1 MAATETLCNNAID
14 SGSQL
19 NATSVLEISSN
30 QEILTLALR
39 TLRLAK
45 SNLNT
50 VSTDTVAG
58 ERRIISL
65 SEVSNHDTAQDCW
78 IVLFD
83 RVYDVTN
90 FLNTVSAFLCS
101 IQPIF

>member
-14 SGSQL
+14 TGNQL
-19 NATSVLEISSN
+19 NANSVLEISSS
-30 QEILTLALR
+30 QEILSMALR

-50 VSTDTVAG
+50 VTTDTLSG

-65 SEVSNHDTAQDCW
+65 SEVSHHDTAQDCW
-78 IVLFD
+78 IILFD

-90 FLNTVSAFLCS
+90 FLDTVSAFFLFS
-101 IQPIF
+101 G